1 MEHLLFLLE
10 EAGRKKDIHKLAMS
24 KKSDKNYK
32 LTQVIKILK
41 YSLSLDDE
49 EILRSTVESVIEI
62 LEEELP
68 HKI

>member
-1 MEHLLFLLE
+1 
-10 EAGRKKDIHKLAMS
+10 MS

-32 LTQVIKILK
+32 LIQVIKILK